1 MKAFL
6 EPLHSLAEFDEIYKK
21 AKTNKG
27 ILQVSGCIDRKPI
40 LCMGF
45 PDFFHVV

>member
-21 AKTNKG
+21 AKQ
-27 ILQVSGCIDRKPI
+27 IRESFR
-40 LCMGF
+40 F
-45 PDFFHVV
+45 PDA